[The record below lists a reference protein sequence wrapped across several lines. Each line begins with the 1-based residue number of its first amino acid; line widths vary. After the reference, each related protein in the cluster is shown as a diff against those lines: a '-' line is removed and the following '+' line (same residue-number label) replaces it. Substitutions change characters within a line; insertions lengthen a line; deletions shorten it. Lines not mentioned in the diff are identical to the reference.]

1 MLPDLFKRQMFLVV
15 SQSSGYYDKQ
25 TYNSL
30 TPKLSALDGHL
41 IAFTQNT
48 FSINILYRIYFYFV
62 NKMMTSNDNR
72 QTHTNLLQIVNTN
85 V

>member
-30 TPKLSALDGHL
+30 TPELSALDRHS
-41 IAFTQNT
+41 IALTQKT
-48 FSINILYRIYFYFV
+48 FSINFLHQLTNQSCKCALYSTVSIFIL
-62 NKMMTSNDNR
+62 
-72 QTHTNLLQIVNTN
+72 
-85 V
+85 

>member
-30 TPKLSALDGHL
+30 TPEGNS
-41 IAFTQNT
+41 IAFTQKT
-48 FSINILYRIYFYFV
+48 FSINFLYQLTNQSCKCALYSTVPIFIL
-62 NKMMTSNDNR
+62 
-72 QTHTNLLQIVNTN
+72 
-85 V
+85 